1 MRYTKEINGLKIKQT
16 NRKMELI
23 IILATLAIIYIIVSL
38 FKVYESIEFQYSVVR
53 FIRIINGLI
62 ATISIAVG
70 LNLYKKTKELSIYIL
85 LLVYISFAITVIF
98 GQIDYA
104 TFLNYSFNVTNYL
117 TITVSLL
124 RVVILSSIIIPNSTI
139 YKIIE
144 KNRGKSLIFVITYS
158 IFAWI
163 IEKQL
168 FVGGIFENKKTL
180 IIYTIFLNISYLVI
194 AIKLLLKS
202 INKNR
207 VILNAFSISLL
218 IVAIKLLYITMVFKY
233 NSFNMK
239 LISALLTYLTFF
251 VVVVGS
257 VIELYLI
264 NGKVEHLNNELIKFY
279 NLAHFNSYNYM
290 FICDRN
296 LNISYMNNKIKE
308 HYGQDIDEKW
318 YKEKILK
325 NDGFKEKINEI
336 QEELTKNGAWR
347 GLVNVSNNKCIFD
360 CYIQM
365 IYSSENKSFNEN
377 ENEILVSFISIT
389 DRIKLEQELE
399 VRKLND
405 TKKSEFISTLSHEL
419 KTPLNVLY
427 STLQLL
433 EGTKSNGADEFLK
446 VYDKYSSS
454 LKLNSKRMI
463 RLINNIVDTTKIDT
477 GIISPNFGNYEI
489 VSFIENIVISTV
501 SFLKFKNI
509 TIEFDTNVEEH
520 YIKCDPN
527 MIEKVVLN
535 LLSNSIKYTEHR
547 GRIKVNINVS
557 EKNVVLTFED
567 NGIGIPI
574 DMKDKV
580 FERFLRLDNSFK
592 RLNEGSG
599 IGLSIV
605 KSMVEAHDG
614 FIFVSSELERGSIFD
629 IVLPNVLVD
638 NMPMKIYEFDEAN
651 TELELS
657 DIYN

>member
-1 MRYTKEINGLKIKQT
+1 MRYTKEINELKIKQT

-233 NSFNMK
+233 NTFNMK

-336 QEELTKNGAWR
+336 QEALTKNGAWR

-365 IYSSENKSFNEN
+365 IYSSENKSFN

-477 GIISPNFGNYEI
+477 GVISPNGNYEI

-535 LLSNSIKYTEHR
+535 LLSNSIKYTEHS

-638 NMPMKIYEFDEAN
+638 NIPMKIYEFDEAN